1 MNRFFIIALLALLGL
16 AAQAVS
22 AGTTY
27 SQAGGVIYKS
37 GDGIGTK
44 VIGTTQGGVDQR
56 LARHAAASSDAA
68 ATSDDAAAPTDR
80 HKAFT
85 RARMTAK
92 KRPLASG
99 AAGKERS
106 LGGIPVDTTPN
117 RSAYC

>member
-68 ATSDDAAAPTDR
+68 ATADDAAAPPDR
-80 HKAFT
+80 THG
-85 RARMTAK
+85 RRIGDS
-92 KRPLASG
+92 PY
-99 AAGKERS
+99 RS
-106 LGGIPVDTTPN
+106 DGLTCQAVGGST
-117 RSAYC
+117 YCQ